1 MLLRLPPSFLIA
13 AKGHGLDSK
22 AGILPANIV
31 SCASALEHVSLNDTS
46 DVRKAMDLTLNLV
59 GKARKVV
66 RDNIV
71 VEIVTAS
78 IEMNLSS
85 LKALRHKSDK
95 PEILDQARLWEIEQ
109 VWTPNLHDD
118 LTEVTVD

>member
-1 MLLRLPPSFLIA
+1 MLFMVNTSFLIT

-22 AGILPANIV
+22 AGILPANID
-31 SCASALEHVSLNDTS
+31 SCASALEQVSLNDTS
-46 DVRKAMDLTLNLV
+46 DVRKAMDLTLKLI
-59 GKARKVV
+59 GKARKSV
-66 RDNIV
+66 RDNIE

-85 LKALRHKSDK
+85 LKAMRHMSDK

-109 VWTPNLHDD
+109 V
-118 LTEVTVD
+118 